1 METNTFTRR
10 NFIKTASAG
19 SLATLMAKPA
29 NVFAAGSSERIR
41 VGLIGLGGRGT
52 RAGITDCAEAD
63 PTIELVAMGDLFE
76 DHLKAA
82 PGLIEKAMD
91 RRNLPF
97 KSIYKVT
104 PETMFHGFDAYKR
117 VIECD
122 VDLVILATPPVF
134 RPIHFKAAVK
144 AGKHVFV
151 EKPVAVDPVG
161 LRDFMTTAELAKKKG
176 LTVVAG
182 TQMRRARHIMA
193 LVEQLRSGAVGDIYA
208 GQSFRMGGALSNW
221 REEEAVRRP
230 EWSDMEWQLR
240 RWLFTVWSSGDFLVE
255 QHVHN
260 LDIID
265 WLMGSRP
272 VKAIG
277 VGGRQS
283 RVEERYPNVWD
294 HISLEYEY
302 ENGARITHIG
312 SQIDGLTSRND
323 MRLNGN
329 QGSLVVDFAKAT
341 IEGKKQWSYSGEQV
355 KPQVQQYR
363 DTLDAIRN
371 SKPINEGK
379 QVAHSTATAILGR
392 FAAYSGRSVSW
403 KWLMNASKL
412 DLTPAEWQFGDRPLP
427 APAVPGQWKLA

>member
-1 METNTFTRR
+1 MKDSISRR
-10 NFIKTASAG
+10 GFIKTTSAG
-19 SLATLMAKPA
+19 SLATLLATPA
-29 NVFAAGSSERIR
+29 NVFAANSSERIR

-82 PGLIEKAMD
+82 PGSIEKAME
-91 RRNLPF
+91 RRGLPF

-104 PETMFHGFDAYKR
+104 PDTMFHGFDAYQK
-117 VIECD
+117 VIDCD
-122 VDLVILATPPVF
+122 VDMIILTAPPVF
-134 RPIHFKAAVK
+134 RPLHFKAAVE

-151 EKPVAVDPVG
+151 EKPVAVDAVG
-161 LRDFMTTAELAKKKG
+161 IRDFMETAELAKKKG

-193 LVEQLRSGAVGDIYA
+193 LVEQVRSGAVGEIHA
-208 GQSFRMGGALSNW
+208 GQSFRLGGALANW
-221 REEEAVRRP
+221 REDEAVRKA

-277 VGGRQS
+277 FGGRQS
-283 RVEERYPNVWD
+283 RTGEQYPNVWD

-302 ENGARITHIG
+302 ENGARVTHIG
-312 SQIDGLTSRND
+312 SQMDGLTSRND

-329 QGSLVVDFAKAT
+329 KGSLVVDFAKAS
-341 IEGKKQWSYSGEQV
+341 IEGQKSWTYEGEQV
-355 KPQVQQYR
+355 KPQVQEYR
-363 DTLDAIRN
+363 DMLDAIRN
-371 SKPINEGK
+371 SAPINEGK
-379 QVAHSTATAILGR
+379 QIADSTMTAILGR
-392 FAAYSGRSVSW
+392 MAAYSGRSVSR

-412 DLTPAEWQFGDRPLP
+412 DLTPQVWQFGDKQLP
-427 APAVPGQWKLA
+427 APAVPGEWKLV

>member
-1 METNTFTRR
+1 MELNDLSRR
-10 NFIKTASAG
+10 DFIKTASAG
-19 SLATLMAKPA
+19 SLATLMATPA
-29 NVFAAGSSERIR
+29 NVFAGGSSERIR
-41 VGLIGLGGRGT
+41 VGLIGAGGRGM
-52 RAGITDCAEAD
+52 RAGITDCAQAD
-63 PTIELVAMGDLFE
+63 PTIELVAIGDLFE
-76 DHLKAA
+76 DHVKAA
-82 PGLIEKAMD
+82 PAGIQKAMEKRD
-91 RRNLPF
+91 LPF

-104 PETMFHGFDAYKR
+104 PDKLFHGFDAYKR

-122 VDLVILATPPVF
+122 VDLIILATPPVF
-134 RPIHFKAAVK
+134 RPIHFKAAVE

-161 LRDFMTTAELAKKKG
+161 IRDFMTTAELAKQKG

-193 LVEQLRSGAVGDIYA
+193 LVEQVRSGAIGEIVA
-208 GQSFRMGGALSNW
+208 GQSFRLGGALSNW
-221 REEEAVRRP
+221 RDDEAVRRP

-277 VGGRQS
+277 IGGRQS

-312 SQIDGLTSRND
+312 SQIDGLSSRNN

-329 QGSLVVDFAKAT
+329 KGNLVVDFATAS
-341 IEGKKQWSYSGEQV
+341 IEGKKAWSYSGEQV
-355 KPQVQQYR
+355 KPQIQQYR

-371 SKPINEGK
+371 SSPINECQ
-379 QVAHSTATAILGR
+379 QVADSTMTAILGR
-392 FAAYSGRSVSW
+392 MAAYSGRSVSM
-403 KWLMNASKL
+403 KWLLNASKL
-412 DLTPAEWQFGDRPLP
+412 DLTPSKWEWGNLPLKQP
-427 APAVPGQWKLA
+427 VVPGEWKLV

>member
-1 METNTFTRR
+1 MDTNTFSRR

-19 SLATLMAKPA
+19 SLATLMATPT
-29 NVFAAGSSERIR
+29 NVFAGGSSERIR
-41 VGLIGLGGRGT
+41 VGVIGLGGRGT

-63 PTIELVAMGDLFE
+63 PTIELVAIGDLFE

-82 PGLIEKAMD
+82 PGIIEQAME
-91 RRNLPF
+91 RRGLPF
-97 KSIYKVT
+97 KNIYKVT
-104 PETMFHGFDAYKR
+104 PDRMFHGFDAYKR

-122 VDLVILATPPVF
+122 VDMIILTAPPVF
-134 RPIHFKAAVK
+134 RPIHFKAAVA

-161 LRDFMTTAELAKKKG
+161 LRDFIETAELAKKKG

-182 TQMRRARHIMA
+182 TQMRRALHIKA
-193 LVEQLRSGAVGDIYA
+193 LVEQVRSGAVGDIHA

-221 REEEAVRRP
+221 REDESVRLAK
-230 EWSDMEWQLR
+230 WSDMEWQLR

-272 VKAIG
+272 VKALG
-277 VGGRQS
+277 FGGRQS
-283 RVEERYPNVWD
+283 RVQERYPNVWD
-294 HISLEYEY
+294 HISIEYEY

-323 MRLNGN
+323 MRLNGDK
-329 QGSLVVDFAKAT
+329 GTVVVDFAKAS
-341 IEGKKQWSYSGEQV
+341 IDGKNPWTYKGDSV

-363 DTLDAIRN
+363 DMLDAIRN
-371 SKPINEGK
+371 SKPLNEGK
-379 QVAHSTATAILGR
+379 QVADSTATAILGR
-392 FAAYSGRSVSW
+392 MAAYSGRNVSW

-412 DLTPAEWQFGDRPLP
+412 DITPAKWAFGDKPLP
-427 APAVPGQWKLA
+427 APAVPGEWKLV